1 MSASSGPMPP
11 VPPAPLPP
19 SVPLA
24 PSDPD
29 AGPTASAGSTA
40 RWVPTHGD
48 PYRSVPYR
56 PERIP
61 AGESLSRAARLRIR
75 MDERRTVRQF
85 SADPVP
91 LDVVRDAIAC
101 AATAP
106 SGAHQQ
112 PWTFVLVRDPET
124 RRRIREAAEEEERVS
139 YDGRLGEEWLAALR
153 PLGTDEVK
161 RHLTDAPALIV
172 VFQQRY
178 WLGEDG
184 TKRKHYYVDESVGI
198 AVGMLL
204 TALHL
209 SGLAALVHTPS
220 PMRFLGE
227 ALGRPANE
235 KAFAVIP
242 VGYPAADCR
251 VPDLVRKSL
260 DQVMVEI

>member
-1 MSASSGPMPP
+1 MSDITAPP
-11 VPPAPLPP
+11 RPWAP
-19 SVPLA
+19 V
-24 PSDPD
+24 
-29 AGPTASAGSTA
+29 
-40 RWVPTHGD
+40 HGE
-48 PYRSVPYR
+48 PYRPVPYR
-56 PERIP
+56 PERMP
-61 AGESLSRAARLRIR
+61 ADESLTRATELRRR
-75 MDERRTVRQF
+75 MDERRTVRRF

-91 LDVVRDAIAC
+91 EQVLKDAIAC

-112 PWTFVLVRDPET
+112 PWTFVLVKDPEV
-124 RRRIREAAEEEERVS
+124 RHRIREAAENEERIS

-153 PLGTDEVK
+153 PLGTDAVK
-161 RHLTDAPALIV
+161 SHMTDAPALVV

-204 TALHL
+204 SALHL

-227 ALGRPANE
+227 VLGRPENE

-242 VGYPAADCR
+242 VGYPADDCE
-251 VPDLVRKSL
+251 VPDLVRKSMDRVL
-260 DQVMVEI
+260 VEV

>member
-1 MSASSGPMPP
+1 M
-11 VPPAPLPP
+11 
-19 SVPLA
+19 
-24 PSDPD
+24 
-29 AGPTASAGSTA
+29 
-40 RWVPTHGD
+40 
-48 PYRSVPYR
+48 
-56 PERIP
+56 P
-61 AGESLSRAARLRIR
+61 AGESLTRAAELRAR

-85 SADPVP
+85 APDPVP
-91 LDVVRDAIAC
+91 MEVVRAAVAC
-101 AATAP
+101 ASTAP

-112 PWTFVLVRDPET
+112 PWTFVLVRDPEI
-124 RRRIREAAEEEERVS
+124 RRRIREAAEEEERIS

-153 PLGTDEVK
+153 PLGTDGVK
-161 RHLTDAPALIV
+161 THLTDAPALIV

-220 PMRFLGE
+220 PMRFLSE
-227 ALGRPANE
+227 VLERPANE
-235 KAFAVIP
+235 KAFAVVP
-242 VGYPAADCR
+242 VGYPAADCQ
-251 VPDLVRKSL
+251 VPDLVRKTL

>member
-1 MSASSGPMPP
+1 MSETEKQQEWTPI
-11 VPPAPLPP
+11 
-19 SVPLA
+19 
-24 PSDPD
+24 
-29 AGPTASAGSTA
+29 
-40 RWVPTHGD
+40 HGA

-56 PERIP
+56 PQRMPE
-61 AGESLSRAARLRIR
+61 AESLAHAAELRTR

-85 SADPVP
+85 ATDPVP
-91 LDVVRDAIAC
+91 AQVVRDAIAC

-112 PWTFVLVRDPET
+112 PWTFVLVQDPDI
-124 RRRIREAAEEEERVS
+124 RRRIREAAEHEEQIS

-161 RHLTDAPALIV
+161 PHLTDAPALIV

-184 TKRKHYYVDESVGI
+184 TKHKHYYVDESVGI

-204 TALHL
+204 SALHL
-209 SGLAALVHTPS
+209 SGLAALIHTPS
-220 PMRFLGE
+220 PMRFLSQV
-227 ALGRPANE
+227 LGRPENE

-242 VGYPAADCR
+242 VGYPATDCE

-260 DQVMVEI
+260 DQVLVEV

>member
-1 MSASSGPMPP
+1 M
-11 VPPAPLPP
+11 
-19 SVPLA
+19 
-24 PSDPD
+24 
-29 AGPTASAGSTA
+29 TASET
-40 RWVPTHGD
+40 RPWTPTHGD
-48 PYRSVPYR
+48 PYRPVPYR
-56 PERIP
+56 PARIAP
-61 AGESLSRAARLRIR
+61 ADSLSRAAELRTR

-85 SADPVP
+85 APDPVP
-91 LDVVRDAIAC
+91 LQVVRDAIAC

-112 PWTFVLVRDPET
+112 PWTFALVNDPGI

-161 RHLTDAPALIV
+161 PHLTDAPALIV

-220 PMRFLGE
+220 PMRFLSE
-227 ALGRPANE
+227 VLGRPENE

>member
-1 MSASSGPMPP
+1 MSS
-11 VPPAPLPP
+11 L
-19 SVPLA
+19 
-24 PSDPD
+24 
-29 AGPTASAGSTA
+29 TQWT
-40 RWVPTHGD
+40 PTHGE
-48 PYRSVPYR
+48 PYRPVPYR
-56 PERIP
+56 PGRMP
-61 AGESLSRAARLRIR
+61 ADESLARAAELRQR
-75 MDERRTVRQF
+75 MAGRRTVRQF

-91 LDVVRDAIAC
+91 EQVVRDAIAC

-112 PWTFVLVRDPET
+112 PWTFVLVKDPEV
-124 RRRIREAAEEEERVS
+124 RRGIREAAEEEERVS
-139 YDGRLGEEWLAALR
+139 YAGRLGEEWLAALR

-161 RHLTDAPALIV
+161 PHLTDAPALIV

-184 TKRKHYYVDESVGI
+184 VRRKHYYVDESVGI

-204 TALHL
+204 SALHL

-220 PMRFLGE
+220 PMRFLAE
-227 ALGRPANE
+227 ALGRPVNE

-242 VGYPAADCR
+242 VGYPADDCR

-260 DQVMVEI
+260 EQVLVEV